1 MSGNPNWTH
10 ASSAEMDQDHLPEPH
25 HTATGKWEC
34 HKCQQPVRPKTPQEL
49 GMTETNPEMTPET
62 NPETNPDE
70 TEQSGTEPGPEQAQT
85 TPEPSLLELARK
97 STEPIIYVQFDGLKC
112 SVVIGNIDPIQIW
125 GATGLL
131 NETAIQMHAA
141 AQMARAQESQLLRE
155 VMTSETRRKRRH

>member
-1 MSGNPNWTH
+1 MTGNPNWTH
-10 ASSAEMDQDHLPEPH
+10 VDALINEEHLPEPH

-34 HKCQQPVRPKTPQEL
+34 HNCNAPVRPKTPQEA
-49 GMTETNPEMTPET
+49 GMTETN
-62 NPETNPDE
+62 NDE

-155 VMTSETRRKRRH
+155 VMTSESRRKRRH